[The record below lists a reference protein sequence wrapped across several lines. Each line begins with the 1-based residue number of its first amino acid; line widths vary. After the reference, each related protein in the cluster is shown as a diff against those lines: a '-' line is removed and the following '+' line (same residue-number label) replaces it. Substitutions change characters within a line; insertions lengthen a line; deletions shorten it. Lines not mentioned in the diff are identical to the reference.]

1 MEQQVPRADDK
12 MSENRPKQRNS
23 MNVQQLPC
31 MSEPPL
37 RPVPALGYMQFYS
50 MHKAFLDRNPLPPD
64 RRQPTI
70 PVDLYILHTEMM
82 KVGGFQN
89 VSFLASFLFDFDQFS
104 RI

>member
-50 MHKAFLDRNPLPPD
+50 MHKAFLDQNPLPPD

-89 VSFLASFLFDFDQFS
+89 VRLSSLFP
-104 RI
+104 I